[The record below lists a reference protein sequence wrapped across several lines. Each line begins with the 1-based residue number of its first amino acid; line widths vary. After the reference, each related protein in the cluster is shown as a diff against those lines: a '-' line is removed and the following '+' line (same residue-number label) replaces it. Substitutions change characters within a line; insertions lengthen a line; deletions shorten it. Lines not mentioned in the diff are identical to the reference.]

1 MKVFRI
7 SIVLI
12 VLLLLPGI
20 SFKAGQ
26 AQAPIT
32 SDFTYQ
38 GYLTD
43 EGIPADGLYDFRVS
57 IYDVVSGGLPLQSIT
72 QTNVEAANGYFTL
85 TLDFGTHLDGT
96 ALWLEIEVRTA
107 GVGGWTVL
115 EPRQALTATPYATYS
130 TYAASAPWS
139 GLTDVPNLQT
149 RVSSYCNVGSSIRQI
164 NSNGTVTC
172 ETDDNTVYFNGD
184 GLLLVGQVFSADTTY
199 LQRRVVGT
207 CAAGY
212 AIRNIA
218 ENGSVTCEPVVGG
231 AGDITAVIAGTGL
244 TGGGYSGEV
253 TLDVSGS
260 YRLPQACT
268 SGDVAKWDSGSSTWL
283 CSADDN
289 DTSFWSLTG
298 NTGTNPATNFL
309 GTSDNNAF
317 EIHVNG
323 TRALRLEPYA
333 DGPNLIGG
341 DSANSLTNGV
351 YGATLF
357 GGGTVSS
364 TSFPNGVTDLFG
376 TVSGGAN
383 NQAGDNAGT
392 VDDAN
397 YATVGGGLT
406 NTASGS
412 FATVSGG
419 YGNIASG
426 SSATIGG
433 GFSNNASENSSTIS
447 GGDNNIASGSS
458 STISG
463 GDGNTANATLATIGG
478 GSDNISGYGAT
489 VSGGDSNIASENFST
504 ISGGQANTASGY
516 ASAVGGGHDNNASGA
531 SASIPG
537 GSGNSAAGDYSFA
550 AGINASAN
558 NTGCFVWSDASS
570 IVPVSCDVDN
580 RWVVRDTGGAYFY
593 TSYDLST
600 GAYLSAG
607 GGAWNSVSNPALKE
621 NLMSVDTQGLLERV
635 ANLPISTW
643 NYTSQDASIRHIG
656 PMADDFN
663 ALLPDLGGEGEM
675 YINSLDA
682 DGIALASIQGL
693 YQIIEQK
700 DQQIANLETRLAAL
714 EVAQGSN
721 TITSANRSGFNAY
734 TWLPGLFGLLG
745 VVAGV
750 FISRKRGNNL

>member
-7 SIVLI
+7 SVALTI
-12 VLLLLPGI
+12 LLLLTGI
-20 SFKAGQ
+20 SFSAGQ
-26 AQAPIT
+26 AQALIT

-43 EGIPADGLYDFRVS
+43 EGNPASGYYDFRVS
-57 IYDVVSGGLPLQSIT
+57 IYDVVSGGLPLKSIT
-72 QTNVEAANGYFTL
+72 QTSVEVADGYFTL
-85 TLDFGTHLDGT
+85 TLDFGTYLDGT

-107 GVGGWTVL
+107 GVGGWTLL
-115 EPRQALTATPYATYS
+115 EPRQALTAAPYATYS

-139 GLTDVPNLQT
+139 GLTDVPDVQL
-149 RVSSYCNVGSSIRQI
+149 RVSGACNIGASIRQI
-164 NSNGTVTC
+164 NSNGSVIC
-172 ETDDNTVYFNGD
+172 EMDDNTIYSNGT
-184 GLLLVGQVFSADTTY
+184 GLLLVGTVFSADTAY

-207 CAAGY
+207 CGAGF

-218 ENGSVTCEPVVGG
+218 EDGSVTCEPMVVGD
-231 AGDITAVIAGTGL
+231 GDITAVDAGIGL
-244 TGGGYSGEV
+244 VGGGESGQV
-253 TLDVSGS
+253 TLDISDS
-260 YRLPQACT
+260 YRLPQACLNEEI
-268 SGDVAKWDSGSSTWL
+268 AKWDSTSSTWL

-289 DTSFWSLTG
+289 DTSFWNLTG
-298 NTGTNPATNFL
+298 NTGTDPATNFL
-309 GTSDNNAF
+309 GTSDNTAF

-341 DSANSLTNGV
+341 DSANSLTNAV

-357 GGGTVSS
+357 GGGSISS
-364 TSFPNGVTDLFG
+364 ISFPNRVTDLFG
-376 TVSGGAN
+376 TVSGGVD
-383 NQAGDNAGT
+383 NQAGDDAGT
-392 VDDAN
+392 ANDAN
-397 YATVGGGLT
+397 NATVGGGQS
-406 NTASGS
+406 NTASGF
-412 FATVSGG
+412 FATVGGG

-433 GFSNNASENSSTIS
+433 GFNNNASDSGSTISGGNNNIAIGSLSTIS
-447 GGDNNIASGSS
+447 GGD
-458 STISG
+458 T
-463 GDGNTANATLATIGG
+463 NTASAALATIGG
-478 GSDNISGYGAT
+478 GSDNTSGYGAT
-489 VSGGDSNIASENFST
+489 VSGGDSNTASENFST
-504 ISGGQANTASGY
+504 VSGGQDNIASGY
-516 ASAVGGGHDNNASGA
+516 ASTISGGHGNNAGGA

-537 GSGNSAAGDYSFA
+537 GAGNSAAGDYSFA
-550 AGINASAN
+550 AGINAHAN

-570 IVPVSCDVDN
+570 IDPVNCDVDN
-580 RWVVRDTGGAYFY
+580 RWVVRDTGGAFFY

-607 GGAWNSVSNPALKE
+607 GGAWNSVSNPDLKE

-635 ANLPISTW
+635 ANLPITTW
-643 NYTSQDASIRHIG
+643 NYTSQNASIRHIG

-693 YQIIEQK
+693 YQIIEEK
-700 DQQIANLETRLAAL
+700 DQQIADLETRLTAL
-714 EVAQGSN
+714 EAAQGSY
-721 TITSANRSGFNAY
+721 TITSGNRSGFNLY

-745 VVAGV
+745 LIAGV
-750 FISRKRGNNL
+750 FISRKRRNSL